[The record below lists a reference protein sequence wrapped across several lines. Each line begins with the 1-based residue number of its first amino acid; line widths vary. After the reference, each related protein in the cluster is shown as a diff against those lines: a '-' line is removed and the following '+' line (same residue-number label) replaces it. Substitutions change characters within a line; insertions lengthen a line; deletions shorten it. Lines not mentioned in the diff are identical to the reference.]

1 MEEQEEAPR
10 YLLDCN
16 IVSEIIKP
24 EPSFNVITKFV
35 EHTSDCAICAPV
47 WQEML
52 FGAYRMQDGMNK
64 KYLLDFIKDDIR
76 ENFKIISYTQKSAEI
91 HAQIRAML
99 EKSGNPIQSSDT
111 EISAIALANRMI
123 LVTRNVRHF
132 EAIQKL
138 TGLQVENWFEES
150 TKSA

>member
-1 MEEQEEAPR
+1 
-10 YLLDCN
+10 
-16 IVSEIIKP
+16 
-24 EPSFNVITKFV
+24 
-35 EHTSDCAICAPV
+35 
-47 WQEML
+47 
-52 FGAYRMQDGMNK
+52 MQDGMNK